1 MSSVLSAVYTG
12 MSGME
17 AYQQGLEVIGNN
29 VANLNTTGFKFTEP
43 LFEDVETQTGTGG
56 FTGDPG
62 TPTTGGGVTV
72 DDTHV
77 SFSQGDEQATGDP
90 LDAAVNGLGFFVV
103 NLNGSTY
110 YTRAGDFQF
119 DPNGNLVETTTG
131 AKVMVSTSTSA
142 SGSFNINAYNSYP
155 PKATTTIQLSG
166 NLARTGQTTS
176 YDLPGITVVDS
187 AGGVETLQASFTQS
201 TTNPLSWTV
210 QVTDANN
217 NTVGTGTELF
227 DANGTP
233 DASDTPIQLT
243 VTPTNLPA
251 FTVNLSMGAAGGF
264 SGVTSLNTTATS
276 QLQVASQDGVQLGSL
291 TGTSFGNDGSLTLT
305 YSNGQTL
312 TPAKL
317 LLAQFNAPQQ
327 LQALDNGMFAAT
339 DGTTPLL
346 GTPLS
351 TNFGNIVGG
360 QVEMSNVDLS
370 QQFTELIII
379 QRGYQASSQITS
391 TANDMMQQLLTMGSD
406 RG

>member
-1 MSSVLSAVYTG
+1 MTSVLTSVYTG

-43 LFEDVETQTGTGG
+43 LFNDVETQTGTGG

-77 SFSQGDEQATGDP
+77 SFSQGNEQATGDP

-103 NLNGSTY
+103 NLNGTTY
-110 YTRAGDFQF
+110 YTRAGNFQF
-119 DPNGNLVETTTG
+119 DKNGNLVETATG
-131 AKVMVSTSTSA
+131 ANVMVSTSTSA
-142 SGSFNINAYNSYP
+142 NGTFNINPYNSYP
-155 PKATTTIQLSG
+155 PKATTTLQLSG

-176 YDLPGITVVDS
+176 YKLPSITVVDS
-187 AGGVETLQASFTQS
+187 AGGTETLQASFTQD
-201 TTNPLSWTV
+201 TTNPLSWTI
-210 QVTDANN
+210 QVTDASGK
-217 NTVGTGTELF
+217 TVGTGTVLF
-227 DANGTP
+227 DADGTP
-233 DASDTPIQLT
+233 DASNTPIQLT
-243 VTPTNLPA
+243 VTPTALPS
-251 FTVNLSMGAAGGF
+251 FNVNLSVGTAGSY
-264 SGVTSLNTTATS
+264 SGVTSLNTSASS

-291 TGTSFGNDGSLTLT
+291 TGTSFGSDGSLTLT
-305 YSNGQTL
+305 YSNGKTL

-327 LQALDNGMFAAT
+327 LQAVDKGMFSAA
-339 DGTTPLL
+339 GGATPLM
-346 GTPLS
+346 GSPLT
-351 TNFGNIVGG
+351 TNFGSIVGG

-391 TANDMMQQLLTMGSD
+391 VANDMMQQLLAMGN
-406 RG
+406 GHG

>member
-1 MSSVLSAVYTG
+1 MTVLSAIYTG

-62 TPTTGGGVTV
+62 TPTNGGGVAV
-72 DDTHV
+72 DNSHV
-77 SFSQGDEQATGDP
+77 SFSQGNESATGDP

-110 YTRAGDFQF
+110 YTRAGNFQF
-119 DPNGNLVETTTG
+119 DKNGDLIETATS
-131 AKVMVSTSTSA
+131 AKVMVSTSGSA

-155 PKATTTIQLSG
+155 PTTTTTIQLSG

-176 YDLPGITVVDS
+176 YNLPNITVVDS
-187 AGGVETLQASFTQS
+187 AGGTETLQSSFTQS
-201 TTNPLSWTV
+201 TSNPLSWTV

-217 NTVGTGTELF
+217 KTVGTGTILF
-227 DANGTP
+227 DADGTP
-233 DASDTPIQLT
+233 DAANKPIALT
-243 VTPTNLPA
+243 VTPTGLPA
-251 FTVNLSMGAAGGF
+251 FNVNLSIGSAGSF
-264 SGVTSLNTTATS
+264 SGVTSLNTAATS

-291 TGTSFGNDGSLTLT
+291 TGTAFADDGSLTLT
-305 YSNGQTL
+305 YSNGKTL

-317 LLAQFNAPQQ
+317 VLAQFNAPQELKQ
-327 LQALDNGMFAAT
+327 LDNGMFAAT
-339 DGTTPLL
+339 GNTTPLL
-346 GTPLS
+346 GAPLS
-351 TNFGNIVGG
+351 SNFGSIVGG
-360 QVEMSNVDLS
+360 EVEMSNVDLS
-370 QQFTELIII
+370 QQFTELIVI

-391 TANDMMQQLLTMGSD
+391 IANDMMQQLLTMGSG
-406 RG
+406 RGG